1 MKLNSLIL
9 REKDLV
15 FLPFLLRGCMVDF
28 RDQVKQTR
36 KGFSSIENLVSFSG
50 ADITVVAYRNET
62 PASRF
67 AVDNLKKEIEIK
79 EVEIQR
85 QRKAKAIASEDLT
98 AVSDLNIAQIENIA
112 KRRNQLRASG
122 VPEDSTAMSSLNN
135 KEGKYAKQVSA
146 AAAREAKVGGELVTL
161 NGNLDDLQR
170 ELKIQ
175 GDVENYFELGS
186 IHTLSYSSFREKF
199 GVRALGTVRAKDYT
213 RGPRTIAGT
222 MAFNVFQEHDFLKLV
237 DNIDGNRDLPPHPH
251 AVMIDQVQPFNVL
264 LLFANEYGA
273 YSSLHLLNVDISS
286 EGQEMSVDS
295 IITYNTMNFYATDM
309 IPMTNLGNRFN
320 SYDEMIIGSIR
331 DVADSGLSS
340 AKASSRNRIDAL
352 TNPFKTKGEAN
363 RLLKQS
369 RGSF

>member
-1 MKLNSLIL
+1 MADL
-9 REKDLV
+9 RNK
-15 FLPFLLRGCMVDF
+15 
-28 RDQVKQTR
+28 VKETR
-36 KGFSSIENLVSFSG
+36 KGFSSIENVVSFSG
-50 ADITVVAYRNET
+50 SDITVVAYRNET

-67 AVDNLKKEIEIK
+67 KVDTLKKEIEVK
-79 EVEIQR
+79 EVEV
-85 QRKAKAIASEDLT
+85 QRKRKEKAIASEDLQN
-98 AVSDLNIAQIENIA
+98 VSDLNIQQMENVA
-112 KRRNQLRASG
+112 RRRSQLRSSG
-122 VPEDSTAMSSLNN
+122 VPEDSTAMSSLND

-146 AAAREAKVGGELVTL
+146 AATRNAIAGGELVDL
-161 NGNLDDLQR
+161 NENLENLQI
-170 ELKIQ
+170 ELKEQNDI
-175 GDVENYFELGS
+175 ENYFELGS

-199 GVRALGTVRAKDYT
+199 AVRTLARIQAKTYT

-222 MAFNVFQEHDFLKLV
+222 MAFSVFQEHDFLRMV
-237 DNIDGNRDLPPHPH
+237 DFIDDNGAPHPN

-295 IITYNTMNFYATDM
+295 IITHNTMNFYATDM

-331 DVADSGLSS
+331 DASQSGLSS
-340 AKASSRNRIDAL
+340 AKPSSRNRIDSL
-352 TNPFKTKGEAN
+352 VNPFETEGEEA
-363 RLLKQS
+363 RLLGQS